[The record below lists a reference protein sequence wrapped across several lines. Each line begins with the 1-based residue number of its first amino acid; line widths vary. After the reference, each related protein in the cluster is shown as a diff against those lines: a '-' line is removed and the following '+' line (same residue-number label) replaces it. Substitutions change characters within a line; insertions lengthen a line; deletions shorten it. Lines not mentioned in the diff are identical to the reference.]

1 MQVEVLILNRIAPG
15 CRRRGIDRV
24 GQVGI
29 DGPAV
34 RIEIDRTDVQ
44 GLMQVAQEMGEH
56 EERLLSC
63 P

>member
-34 RIEIDRTDVQ
+34 RIEIDRGDMQRLVQ
-44 GLMQVAQEMGEH
+44 IANEMGKQQ
-56 EERLLSC
+56 
-63 P
+63 